1 MKKLFLFLI
10 GLTYSLAPKLALAQN
25 TVQTDLPGGPVTNIA
40 DYVSRI
46 LNTFLI
52 PILGGLA
59 LIMVIYAGYIYMT
72 SQGNPEALGRAK
84 DILIGV
90 VVGIILLF
98 TIEIIIRQ
106 IGLK

>member
-1 MKKLFLFLI
+1 MKKILFIFTAILSWFLP
-10 GLTYSLAPKLALAQN
+10 GLVLAQH
-25 TVQTDLPGGPVTNIA
+25 TVTTEVGQVANIA
-40 DYVSRI
+40 EYVSRI

-90 VVGIILLF
+90 VVGIVLLF

-106 IGLK
+106 IGLQ